1 MKLRSWGVSDIGR
14 RRAHNEDYFL
24 IDEGLSLFIVADG
37 MGGLDRGDIASRVA
51 CERVR
56 EQVIKGQA
64 IVEAFRN
71 EQSIQAREKVLGMLE
86 AAVHGACSEIFSIA
100 DQQQGRGMGTTLEI
114 LLMCDGIG
122 FTAHVGDSRIYLFRS
137 SRVHQLTEDHS
148 LVQEK
153 VRQGL
158 LTREEARTARRRNV
172 ITRAVGVLPT
182 VKVDTL
188 AFEVDAGD
196 CFLLCSDGLHQY
208 FSDQDLQETVSDM
221 AREEAA
227 QTLIEMGNER
237 GGTDNITAVF
247 IEVVTSI
254 PREFWDKSTVKME
267 TLSRMT
273 LFRYLNYRELVAVS
287 GIADYRSVPSGQV
300 LFREGDEGDELFLLL
315 SGRVSIIK
323 NKTVIV
329 TLEAGDHFGEMAL
342 LDQPRRSAHAVV
354 EREAAFLVI
363 RRSDFYAL
371 MKRNSV
377 LAVKLLWNI
386 LLTLS
391 ANLRST
397 SEQLAQEGGGS
408 LPQVPEE
415 LAEWLESSAND

>member
-24 IDEGLSLFIVADG
+24 IDEALSLFVVADG
-37 MGGLDRGDIASRVA
+37 MGGLDRGDIASRMA

-56 EQVIKGQA
+56 DHAFKHQA
-64 IVEAFRN
+64 VVETFRAD
-71 EQSIQAREKVLGMLE
+71 QSLQAREKVLAMLE
-86 AAVHGACSEIFSIA
+86 AAVLQACSEIFALA
-100 DQQQGRGMGTTLEI
+100 DQHQGRGMGTTLEV
-114 LLMCDGIG
+114 LLLCDGVG

-153 VRQGL
+153 VKQGL

-188 AFEVDAGD
+188 AFEVDASD

-208 FSDQDLQETVSDM
+208 FSDQDLQDTVVELP
-221 AREEAA
+221 REEAA
-227 QTLIEMGNER
+227 GTLVEAANER

-267 TLSRMT
+267 TLSRMA

-323 NKTVIV
+323 AKTVIV

-342 LDQPRRSAHAVV
+342 LDQPKRSAHAVV

-363 RRSDFYAL
+363 RRTDFYTL

-408 LPQVPEE
+408 LPQVPQE
-415 LAEWLESSAND
+415 LAEWLNNS

>member
-24 IDEGLSLFIVADG
+24 IDEALSLFVVADG
-37 MGGLDRGDIASRVA
+37 MGGLDRGDIASRMA
-51 CERVR
+51 CERIR
-56 EQVIKGQA
+56 EHVVKNPA
-64 IVEAFRN
+64 VLETFRADPN
-71 EQSIQAREKVLGMLE
+71 LANREKVLATLE
-86 AAVHGACSEIFSIA
+86 TATQQACADIFAVA
-100 DQQQGRGMGTTLEI
+100 DAHNGRGMGTTLEV
-114 LLMCDGIG
+114 LLLCDGIG
-122 FTAHVGDSRIYLFRS
+122 FTAHVGDSRIYLFRNG
-137 SRVHQLTEDHS
+137 RIHQLTEDHS

-153 VRQGL
+153 VKQGL
-158 LTREEARTARRRNV
+158 ITKEEARTARRRNV
-172 ITRAVGVLPT
+172 ITRAVGVLPN

-188 AFEVDAGD
+188 AFEVDQGD

-208 FSDQDLQETVSDM
+208 FSDQELQESVAQV

-227 QTLIEMGNER
+227 QTLVELANER
-237 GGTDNITAVF
+237 GGSDNVTGVF
-247 IEVVTSI
+247 LEVVTSI

-267 TLSRMT
+267 TLSRMA
-273 LFRYLNYRELVAVS
+273 LFRYLTYRELVAVS

-315 SGRVSIIK
+315 TGRVSIVK

-329 TLEAGDHFGEMAL
+329 TLESGDHFGEMAL

-363 RRSDFYAL
+363 RRADFYAL

-391 ANLRST
+391 SNLRST
-397 SEQLAQEGGGS
+397 SAQLANEATG
-408 LPQVPEE
+408 LPQVPAEM
-415 LAEWLESSAND
+415 LEWLKEQS

>member
-14 RRAHNEDYFL
+14 RRGHNEDYFL
-24 IDEGLSLFIVADG
+24 IDEGLCLAIVADG
-37 MGGLDRGDIASRVA
+37 MGGLDRGDIASRRACEVIRSHVLKNQEVLEEFRTSRSLQSREKILSMLDAGIQVA
-51 CERVR
+51 C
-56 EQVIKGQA
+56 G
-64 IVEAFRN
+64 
-71 EQSIQAREKVLGMLE
+71 
-86 AAVHGACSEIFSIA
+86 EIFAIA
-100 DQQQGRGMGTTLEI
+100 DQQAGRGMGTTLDI
-114 LLMCDGIG
+114 LLLVDGIG
-122 FTAHVGDSRIYLFRS
+122 LTAHVGDSRIYLFRAG
-137 SRVHQLTEDHS
+137 RIHQLTEDHS

-158 LTREEARTARRRNV
+158 LTKEEARTARRRNV
-172 ITRAVGVLPT
+172 ITRAVGVLPN

-188 AFEVDAGD
+188 AFEVDAAD

-208 FSDQDLQETVSDM
+208 FPDEELQDAVAQV

-227 QTLIEMGNER
+227 QTLIEMANER
-237 GGTDNITAVF
+237 GGSDNITAVF

-267 TLSRMT
+267 TLSKMP

-287 GIADYRSVPSGQV
+287 GIADFRNVPSGQV
-300 LFREGDEGDELFLLL
+300 LFREGEEGDELFLLL

-323 NKTVIV
+323 NNIVMV
-329 TLEAGDHFGEMAL
+329 TLEGGDHFGEMAL

-354 EREAAFLVI
+354 EREAAFLVV
-363 RRSDFYAL
+363 RRGDFYAL

-391 ANLRST
+391 ANLRLT
-397 SEQLAQEGGGS
+397 SEQLAQEGGGA
-408 LPQVPEE
+408 LPLVPDE
-415 LAEWLESSAND
+415 LAEWLRE

>member
-24 IDEGLSLFIVADG
+24 IDEALSLFIVADG
-37 MGGLDRGDIASRVA
+37 MGGLDRGDIASRMA
-51 CERVR
+51 CERMR
-56 EQVIKGQA
+56 EH
-64 IVEAFRN
+64 IVQNQTALDVFRS
-71 EQSIQAREKVLGMLE
+71 EQTLVAREGVLSMLE
-86 AAVHGACSEIFSIA
+86 QGVQIACSEIFSVA
-100 DQQQGRGMGTTLEI
+100 DQQAGRGMGTTLEI

-137 SRVHQLTEDHS
+137 GRVHQLTEDHS

-172 ITRAVGVLPT
+172 ITRAVGVLPN
-182 VKVDTL
+182 VKVDLL
-188 AFEVDAGD
+188 AFEVDASD

-208 FSDQDLQETVSDM
+208 FSDTQLQEAVGEVS
-221 AREEAA
+221 REDVA
-227 QTLIEMGNER
+227 QSLVEIANER
-237 GGTDNITAVF
+237 GGSDNVTSAFV
-247 IEVVTSI
+247 EVLTSI

-267 TLSRMT
+267 TLSRMA

-287 GIADYRSVPSGQV
+287 GIADYRSIPSGQV
-300 LFREGDEGDELFLLL
+300 LFREGEEGDELFLLL
-315 SGRVSIIK
+315 SGRVSIVK

-354 EREAAFLVI
+354 DREAAFLVI

-397 SEQLAQEGGGS
+397 SEQLAQEGS
-408 LPQVPEE
+408 EALPQVPDE
-415 LAEWLESSAND
+415 LAEWLEE

>member
-51 CERVR
+51 CQRVR
-56 EQVIKGQA
+56 EHIVKHQSVI
-64 IVEAFRN
+64 ETFRS
-71 EQSIQAREKVLGMLE
+71 EQTLQAREKVLSMLE
-86 AAVHGACSEIFSIA
+86 AAVQGACAEIFALA
-100 DQQQGRGMGTTLEI
+100 DQSGGRGMGTTLEL
-114 LLMCDGIG
+114 LLMCDGVG

-137 SRVHQLTEDHS
+137 ARVHQLTEDHS

-153 VRQGL
+153 VKQGL

-208 FSDQDLQETVSDM
+208 FSDQDLQDTIPDM

-227 QTLIEMGNER
+227 STLVEMANER

-273 LFRYLNYRELVAVS
+273 LFRYLNYRELVSVS

-323 NKTVIV
+323 AKTVIV

-415 LAEWLESSAND
+415 LAEWLNN

>member
-1 MKLRSWGVSDIGR
+1 MKVRSWGVSDIGR
-14 RRAHNEDYFL
+14 RRAQNEDYFL
-24 IDEGLSLFIVADG
+24 IDEGLSLYIVADG
-37 MGGLDRGDIASRVA
+37 MGGLDRGDIASRMA
-51 CERVR
+51 CERIR
-56 EQVIKGQA
+56 DHILKST
-64 IVEAFRN
+64 VEIESFRA
-71 EQSIQAREKVLGMLE
+71 QPTLSARDKVLSVLE
-86 AAVHGACSEIFSIA
+86 AGVQLACSEIFALA
-100 DQQQGRGMGTTLEI
+100 DQQAGRGMGTTLDI
-114 LLMCDGIG
+114 LFMCDGVG
-122 FTAHVGDSRIYLFRS
+122 FTAHVGDSRIYLFRNGKI
-137 SRVHQLTEDHS
+137 HQLTEDHS

-153 VRQGL
+153 VKQGL
-158 LTREEARTARRRNV
+158 LTREEARTAKRRNV
-172 ITRAVGVLPT
+172 ITRAVGVLPN

-188 AFEVDAGD
+188 AFEIDVGD

-208 FSDQDLQETVSDM
+208 FSDVELEKAIPDVGREDVS
-221 AREEAA
+221 
-227 QTLIEMGNER
+227 QTLTEMANER
-237 GGTDNITAVF
+237 GGADNITVVF
-247 IEVVTSI
+247 SEVLTSI

-267 TLSRMT
+267 TLARMS

-287 GIADYRSVPSGQV
+287 GIADYKNIPSGQV
-300 LFREGDEGDELFLLL
+300 LFREGDQGDELYLLL

-329 TLEAGDHFGEMAL
+329 TLESGSHFGEMAL

-363 RRSDFYAL
+363 KRSDFYAL

-397 SEQLAQEGGGS
+397 SAQLAMERGNS
-408 LPQVPEE
+408 LPQIPAE
-415 LAEWLESSAND
+415 LAEWLNES

>member
-1 MKLRSWGVSDIGR
+1 V
-14 RRAHNEDYFL
+14 
-24 IDEGLSLFIVADG
+24 
-37 MGGLDRGDIASRVA
+37 
-51 CERVR
+51 
-56 EQVIKGQA
+56 
-64 IVEAFRN
+64 
-71 EQSIQAREKVLGMLE
+71 
-86 AAVHGACSEIFSIA
+86 
-100 DQQQGRGMGTTLEI
+100 
-114 LLMCDGIG
+114 
-122 FTAHVGDSRIYLFRS
+122 
-137 SRVHQLTEDHS
+137 
-148 LVQEK
+148 
-153 VRQGL
+153 
-158 LTREEARTARRRNV
+158 
-172 ITRAVGVLPT
+172 
-182 VKVDTL
+182 
-188 AFEVDAGD
+188 
-196 CFLLCSDGLHQY
+196 
-208 FSDQDLQETVSDM
+208 

-227 QTLIEMGNER
+227 QTLVETANER

-267 TLSRMT
+267 TLSRMA

-300 LFREGDEGDELFLLL
+300 LFREGEEGDELFLLL

-323 NKTVIV
+323 AKTVIV

-397 SEQLAQEGGGS
+397 SEQLAQDGGGN

-415 LAEWLESSAND
+415 LAEWLNE

>member
-24 IDEGLSLFIVADG
+24 IDEALSLFIVADG
-37 MGGLDRGDIASRVA
+37 MGGLDRGDIASRMA

-56 EQVIKGQA
+56 DHVINNQAVVDQFRQEQSLHSREQVLAMLDAG
-64 IVEAFRN
+64 
-71 EQSIQAREKVLGMLE
+71 IQTACNDIFKV
-86 AAVHGACSEIFSIA
+86 A
-100 DQQQGRGMGTTLEI
+100 DQQARRGMGTTLEV
-114 LLMCDGIG
+114 LLLCDGIG

-137 SRVHQLTEDHS
+137 DRVHQLTEDHS

-153 VRQGL
+153 VKQGL
-158 LTREEARTARRRNV
+158 LTKEEARTARRRNV
-172 ITRAVGVLPT
+172 ITRAVGVLPN

-208 FSDQDLQETVSDM
+208 YPDKELQDAVASM
-221 AREEAA
+221 AHEDTA
-227 QTLIEMGNER
+227 QGLIEGANER
-237 GGTDNITAVF
+237 GGSDNITAVF

-267 TLSRMT
+267 TLSRMP
-273 LFRYLNYRELVAVS
+273 LFRYLNYRELVSVS
-287 GIADYRSVPSGQV
+287 GIADYRSVSSGQV

-323 NKTVIV
+323 AKTVII

-363 RRSDFYAL
+363 RRGDFYAL

-397 SEQLAQEGGGS
+397 SDQLAQEGGGA

-415 LAEWLESSAND
+415 LAEWLNE

>member
-14 RRAHNEDYFL
+14 RRGHNEDYFL
-24 IDEGLSLFIVADG
+24 IDEGLCLAIVADG
-37 MGGLDRGDIASRVA
+37 MGGLDRGDIASRRA
-51 CERVR
+51 CE
-56 EQVIKGQA
+56 VIRAHVLENQD
-64 IVEAFRN
+64 VLDEFRAD
-71 EQSIQAREKVLGMLE
+71 QTLQTREKVLAMLD
-86 AAVHGACSEIFSIA
+86 AGVQVACGEIFAIA
-100 DQQQGRGMGTTLEI
+100 EQQGSRGMGTTLDI
-114 LLMCDGIG
+114 LLLCDGIG
-122 FTAHVGDSRIYLFRS
+122 FIAHVGDSRVYLFRAG
-137 SRVHQLTEDHS
+137 RIHQLTEDHS

-172 ITRAVGVLPT
+172 ITRAVGVLPN

-188 AFEVDAGD
+188 VFEVDAD
-196 CFLLCSDGLHQY
+196 DYFLLCTDGLHQY
-208 FSDQDLQETVSDM
+208 YPDDELQE
-221 AREEAA
+221 ALA
-227 QTLIEMGNER
+227 QTPPEEVAQSLVEVANER
-237 GGTDNITAVF
+237 GGSDNITTVYLH
-247 IEVVTSI
+247 VVTSI

-267 TLSRMT
+267 TLSKMP

-287 GIADYRSVPSGQV
+287 SIADFRNVPSGTV
-300 LFREGDEGDELFLLL
+300 LFKEGEEGDELFLLL

-323 NKTVIV
+323 NSVVMV
-329 TLEAGDHFGEMAL
+329 TLEGGDHFGEMAL

-354 EREAAFLVI
+354 EREAAFLVV

-391 ANLRST
+391 ANLRLT
-397 SEQLAQEGGGS
+397 SEQLTREGGGG
-408 LPQVPEE
+408 LPTVPKE
-415 LAEWLESSAND
+415 LAEWLKD

>member
-24 IDEGLSLFIVADG
+24 IDEGVSLFVVADG
-37 MGGLDRGDIASRVA
+37 MGGLDRGDIASRMACDRMRDHVA
-51 CERVR
+51 
-56 EQVIKGQA
+56 KHQA
-64 IVEAFRN
+64 VVDAFRA
-71 EQSIQAREKVLGMLE
+71 EQTLQAREKVLAMLE
-86 AAVHGACSEIFSIA
+86 AGVQTACSEIFAVA
-100 DQQQGRGMGTTLEI
+100 DQQAGRGMGTTLEV

-137 SRVHQLTEDHS
+137 NRVHQLTEDHS

-153 VRQGL
+153 VKQGI
-158 LTREEARTARRRNV
+158 LTRDEARTARRRNV
-172 ITRAVGVLPT
+172 ITRAVGVLPN

-208 FSDQDLQETVSDM
+208 FSDQELQDAVGEV

-227 QTLIEMGNER
+227 QTLVETANER

-267 TLSRMT
+267 TLSRMA

-300 LFREGDEGDELFLLL
+300 LFREGEEGDELYLLL

-323 NKTVIV
+323 AKTVIV

-397 SEQLAQEGGGS
+397 SEQLAQDGGGN

-415 LAEWLESSAND
+415 LAEWLNE

>member
-24 IDEGLSLFIVADG
+24 IDEALSLFIVADG
-37 MGGLDRGDIASRVA
+37 MGGLDRGDIASRMA

-56 EQVIKGQA
+56 DHVMKNPQVVDGFRAEQTLP
-64 IVEAFRN
+64 
-71 EQSIQAREKVLGMLE
+71 AREKVLAMLE
-86 AAVHGACSEIFSIA
+86 AAVQTSCSEIFAVA
-100 DQQQGRGMGTTLEI
+100 DQQAGRGMGTTLEV

-153 VRQGL
+153 VKQGI

-172 ITRAVGVLPT
+172 ITRAVGVLPN

-208 FSDQDLQETVSDM
+208 YSDQELQDSVADV

-227 QTLIEMGNER
+227 QTLVETANER
-237 GGTDNITAVF
+237 GGTDNVTAVF
-247 IEVVTSI
+247 IEVLTSI

-267 TLSRMT
+267 TLSRMA

-300 LFREGDEGDELFLLL
+300 LFREGDEGDEIFLLL

-408 LPQVPEE
+408 LPQVPED
-415 LAEWLESSAND
+415 LAEWLKE

>member
-56 EQVIKGQA
+56 EHVIKGQP
-64 IVEAFRN
+64 IVDAFRN
-71 EQSIQAREKVLGMLE
+71 EQSLQAREKVLAMLE
-86 AAVHGACSEIFSIA
+86 AAVHGACAEIFSIA

-227 QTLIEMGNER
+227 QTLIEMANER